1 MSVDPFIQAP
11 SSTQSINPYSYIMNN
26 PLAGTD
32 PTGYMGK
39 CDQNP
44 TCQMQSFF
52 SSVGSGGSSLIGN
65 LLSGR
70 LKTTLNNGHDTKQAK
85 KAQDPKA
92 AEVKSSVAVAEVG
105 DKYSRAIAS
114 TIPVKQLGKGINNTV
129 ATNSN
134 DGLYAASRGDGDAGA
149 ALGELFKDLFTHP
162 EDYIPKR
169 IPNNIQTNQ
178 TDAKGIEKR
187 GVKPASGER
196 TFQGQINSATTSGN
210 PTVQRNGEDLVR
222 LRADGHGQTEATAT
236 PQNVRNVAPNG
247 KVFIGSGSDRAVTP
261 RDIRE
266 LHKAKTEYGT
276 SAIRTR
282 KGKKKRK

>member
-1 MSVDPFIQAP
+1 
-11 SSTQSINPYSYIMNN
+11 MNN

-32 PTGYMGK
+32 PTGYVSK
-39 CDQNP
+39 CNQNP
-44 TCQMQSFF
+44 ACQMQSFF

-129 ATNSN
+129 VTNNN
-134 DGLYAASRGDGDAGA
+134 DDLYAASRGDGDAGA
-149 ALGELFKDLFTHP
+149 ALGELFKDIFTHP

-169 IPNNIQTNQ
+169 IPDSTQTNQ

-187 GVKPASGER
+187 GVKPGPGER

-210 PTVQRNGEDLVR
+210 PTVQRNERDLVR
-222 LRADGHGQTEATAT
+222 LRSDGHGQTGATAT
-236 PQNVRNVAPNG
+236 PQNQRNVAPDG
-247 KVFIGSGSDRAVTP
+247 TVRFGRGPDRPVDQK
-261 RDIRE
+261 DIRE
-266 LHKAKTEYGT
+266 LHKAKTEQGT
-276 SAIRTR
+276 STIRTR
-282 KGKKKRK
+282 KGKTKRE